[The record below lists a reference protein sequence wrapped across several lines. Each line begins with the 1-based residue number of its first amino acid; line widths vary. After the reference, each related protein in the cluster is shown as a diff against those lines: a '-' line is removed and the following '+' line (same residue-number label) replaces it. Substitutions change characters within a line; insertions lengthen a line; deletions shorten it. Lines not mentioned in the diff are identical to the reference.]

1 MVTQPGSNLVYEH
14 SVYTLERQQSSY
26 SPWRRIEGYRFRSH
40 PNINRHCG
48 SEIYPID
55 TLP

>member
-26 SPWRRIEGYRFRSH
+26 SPWRRIEGDISKYIYR
-40 PNINRHCG
+40 
-48 SEIYPID
+48 
-55 TLP
+55 L